1 MQARRRSGCGIVRAM
16 APALSMVVALLLPSA
31 PSSAPSGPAVISTP
45 PARGVQGPPPEA
57 EADVWIDLAD
67 LPDGVTTGDPEFIE
81 TDSPDGGVAEATDPD
96 DEMPRLP
103 AVPAT
108 PPGRP
113 RRPQS
118 PSPAPPAALA
128 RDLDPAVTT
137 FGCLAFSTSTNTAA
151 CVEGGSTAVPGGRA
165 VLTLLGQPDDPYE
178 LWTVQPAA
186 EGGQTVPGDP
196 LEVEAA
202 RARLVSLDARPLG
215 DPRHPR
221 GSRASFSGRR
231 DPGMAGLA
239 GPRGPARREWCPG
252 GAPRGRPLV
261 RGAAGAPVQLDG
273 ARWTATSSRLGA
285 FGRPFPPRRLPDR
298 SRAERGRRSFGARGP
313 RRLTSPVPA
322 RGLRASLST
331 RPTVESR
338 AVSRPTRYS
347 LRPKTRGNSR
357 PVRCAYAANAG

>member
-1 MQARRRSGCGIVRAM
+1 M

-215 DPRHPR
+215 DPATLEGPGRLFLADATPAWLVWQVRGGRLGASGAPAERHAVVLSCGAR
-221 GSRASFSGRR
+221 RARLFSSTAPGGPQRLRAWVLSGDRFLLADFQTDHGPSAADGRSGRAVLVDLHR
-231 DPGMAGLA
+231 LC
-239 GPRGPARREWCPG
+239 RR
-252 GAPRGRPLV
+252 
-261 RGAAGAPVQLDG
+261 
-273 ARWTATSSRLGA
+273 GA
-285 FGRPFPPRRLPDR
+285 FGRP
-298 SRAERGRRSFGARGP
+298 
-313 RRLTSPVPA
+313 
-322 RGLRASLST
+322 
-331 RPTVESR
+331 
-338 AVSRPTRYS
+338 
-347 LRPKTRGNSR
+347 
-357 PVRCAYAANAG
+357 